1 MIILLGR
8 LASIVFLILQLR
20 AQDRKCKSTGHH
32 HVTNK
37 WKGMNL
43 AQQEICPNYLD
54 IIPTV
59 HFALTF

>member
-8 LASIVFLILQLR
+8 LANIVFLILQLR
-20 AQDRKCKSTGHH
+20 AQNIKSKSTGHH
-32 HVTNK
+32 HTANK

-43 AQQEICPNYLD
+43 AQQEIFPNYLD
-54 IIPTV
+54 IIPTI